1 LRCASSTAFAASIAC
16 AFAAFA
22 ISVARFNSASAALY
36 LACAALAFAVNSR
49 SESFAFDNVLACA
62 SAAAFFA
69 ASAFLAALIS
79 STVGFL
85 VAAIAGETTPVNK
98 EIAAKTAIVF
108 LRI

>member
-1 LRCASSTAFAASIAC
+1 MKLHPNKKDE
-16 AFAAFA
+16 
-22 ISVARFNSASAALY
+22 VLEPMKEEKDH
-36 LACAALAFAVNSR
+36 
-49 SESFAFDNVLACA
+49 ESFFKKIFGVLFKGITGVVTGIFNA
-62 SAAAFFA
+62 
-69 ASAFLAALIS
+69 IT